1 MVSYS
6 PNHQKNMIY
15 SICSV
20 VRRERFFELLQLE
33 MSGWS
38 REASLL
44 LVGGLLL
51 LKGPG
56 FWDHQLT
63 GTMEFLP
70 SFAHMIRSRSSKMNA
85 KKYPAL
91 AEENL
96 VISIWFHMCFLTSAQ
111 WLSTHGFPQV
121 FSCFFYRNH
130 KPAQPECGCLLHRFR
145 KVNKANSNWK
155 SFFPAI
161 RTDSVLNL
169 VLPGRLGLQM
179 WKFENLDLLSQWF
192 GYIWF
197 IFPGS
202 LSKSKQNLFKF
213 DTWMILGSA
222 LSCTVPQFDWRG
234 ASTGLEGNWGG
245 ATTQSKNMF
254 VDGPVEHHQHSKPK
268 WWNIME
274 YTLW

>member
-1 MVSYS
+1 MAF
-6 PNHQKNMIY
+6 P
-15 SICSV
+15 
-20 VRRERFFELLQLE
+20 RFL
-33 MSGWS
+33 
-38 REASLL
+38 
-44 LVGGLLL
+44 
-51 LKGPG
+51 
-56 FWDHQLT
+56 
-63 GTMEFLP
+63 
-70 SFAHMIRSRSSKMNA
+70 
-85 KKYPAL
+85 
-91 AEENL
+91 
-96 VISIWFHMCFLTSAQ
+96 
-111 WLSTHGFPQV
+111 
-121 FSCFFYRNH
+121 CFFYRNH

-169 VLPGRLGLQM
+169 VLPGRLGPQM

-254 VDGPVEHHQHSKPK
+254 VDGQTSISPWFPLLMISLIFSSNPMK
-268 WWNIME
+268 WDCLTRKHRVAIVGSSE
-274 YTLW
+274 D